1 MNISP
6 VILTL
11 IALAAVVIL
20 VVTALSKKKIVASSF
35 TKKPL
40 MNKAEIRHFR
50 MLQEE
55 LPSNWTVLC
64 QVAYGGFLANRNFG
78 KFMSMNSKR
87 ADFVILNPLLE
98 VTVVVEY
105 QGSGHYGN
113 TEKSRS
119 RAEASDQAKRQA
131 LSQAAIPLFEIPA
144 KFDREFVRSFANAVI
159 GPAADR
165 AEAKARP

>member
-1 MNISP
+1 M
-6 VILTL
+6 
-11 IALAAVVIL
+11 IALAVVIFF
-20 VVTALSKKKIVASSF
+20 VITFFPRKKIGASPF
-35 TKKPL
+35 KKKPL
-40 MNKAEIRHFR
+40 MNKSEIRLFK
-50 MLQEE
+50 MLQQE
-55 LPSNWTVLC
+55 LPSGWTVLC
-64 QVAYGGFLANRNFG
+64 QVSYGGFLSNRNFG

-87 ADFVILNPLLE
+87 ADFVILNPLSE

-131 LSQAAIPLFEIPA
+131 LSQAAIPLFEIPS
-144 KFDREFVRSFANAVI
+144 KFDRDFVRSFANAVI
-159 GPAADR
+159 GPSADL